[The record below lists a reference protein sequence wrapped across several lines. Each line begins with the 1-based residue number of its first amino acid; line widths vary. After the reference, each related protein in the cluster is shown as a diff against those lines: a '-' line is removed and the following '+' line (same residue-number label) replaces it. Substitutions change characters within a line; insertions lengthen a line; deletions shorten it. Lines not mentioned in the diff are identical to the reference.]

1 MKSGWTG
8 AITTDVEETIKL
20 GEQFADFIEKGDVFG
35 FEGYISS
42 HSQPFCKA
50 HSNS

>member
-20 GEQFADFIEKGDVFG
+20 GEQFAES
-35 FEGYISS
+35 ERRS
-42 HSQPFCKA
+42 
-50 HSNS
+50 